1 MNAITKVKNFKN
13 KLAVKV
19 VSSAV
24 AVCTAV
30 SCMAMSAF
38 ATEGSSGSSSSNAVD
53 TVVTSMQTELT
64 SLVSKAGVAIA
75 AIVGVGLTIF
85 AVKWIVGVLKSFF
98 SKLAK

>member
-38 ATEGSSGSSSSNAVD
+38 ATEGSSGGSSDAVD

-64 SLVSKAGVAIA
+64 GLVSKAGVAIA